1 MTNWREQAPAYLAGA
16 AAATS
21 IVSIAASQILLGLAI
36 VALLAN
42 PSRLRWPPITVPL
55 LAWFGWT
62 LVSLFANGHLQQ
74 GLPQVK
80 KFYVYLMLFAVYSA
94 VRTLDQIRW
103 IALGWI
109 SGGALSAAWSMLQ
122 FARKYQAAQAAGQ
135 PFYEYYVGQRITG
148 FMGHWMTFSG
158 HMMIALMIL
167 GGLLLFRRER
177 KLLPWLIAAG
187 FLLTAGLLAAFTRS
201 MWPGAAVGGMYLL
214 WFRNPR
220 LIAAVPVVAAVLLA
234 ANPFDVRERVI
245 SMVRPHEGQVD
256 SNLHRDVL
264 RRTGWSMIAAHPFI
278 GVGPEQVGREFL
290 HYYPADAP
298 HPVPKEWYY
307 DHLHNIY
314 VHFGAERG
322 LPALAA
328 LLWMIGKAL
337 FDFLRA
343 GRVKSDAQWILHGA
357 VAVILAVLVS
367 GYGEVNLGDSE
378 VLAVFLATL
387 ALGYVAIDVQAS
399 SVECL

>member
-1 MTNWREQAPAYLAGA
+1 MTNAAGWREQAPAYLAGA

-21 IVSIAASQILLGLAI
+21 IVSIAASQILLGLALA
-36 VALLAN
+36 ALIAN
-42 PSRLRWPPITVPL
+42 PKRLRWPPVTIPL
-55 LAWFGWT
+55 LAWLGWT
-62 LVSLFANGHLQQ
+62 LVSLFANGHIHQ

-94 VRTLDQIRW
+94 IRTLAQIRW

-109 SGGALSAAWSMLQ
+109 LGGALSAAWSMEQ
-122 FARKYQAAQAAGQ
+122 FARKYMAAKAAGQ

-158 HMMIALMIL
+158 HMMIALMIVGAL
-167 GGLLLFRRER
+167 VLFRRDR
-177 KLLPWLIAAG
+177 KLLPWLIAAAC
-187 FLLTAGLLAAFTRS
+187 LLTAGLLAAFTRS
-201 MWPGAAVGGMYLL
+201 MWPGAALGGMYLL
-214 WFRNPR
+214 WFRNRWLVAMVP
-220 LIAAVPVVAAVLLA
+220 LLAAVILA
-234 ANPFDVRERVI
+234 ANPFAVRERALSI
-245 SMVRPHEGQVD
+245 VRPHDGQLD
-256 SNLHRDVL
+256 SNVHREML
-264 RRTGWSMIAAHPFI
+264 RRTGWNMIEAHPFV
-278 GVGPEQVGREFL
+278 GVGPEQVGPQFL
-290 HYYPADAP
+290 NYYPQDAP
-298 HPVPKEWYY
+298 HPIPKEWYY

-337 FDFLRA
+337 WDFARA
-343 GRVKSDAQWILHGA
+343 ARRDGEAKWVLHGA

-378 VLAVFLATL
+378 VLAVFLAVI
-387 ALGYVAIDVQAS
+387 ACGYTAIEAQPS
-399 SVECL
+399 